1 MVNNL
6 LSSFYFSIFWVFHS
20 PYCARWCKMVQHGA
34 TWCNVVQHV
43 ATWCNVVQ
51 HDATWCNMVQDGA
64 RCCKMVQDGAK
75 WCKMVPNCA
84 KLCKIVQD
92 GANSATISSKR
103 RQIWTHTWS
112 IIQAKSLFIANSATI
127 ISNRRQMWRRTWSI
141 IQAKSLFYCK
151 QCNYY
156 FKSATDMMAHMIDH
170 SGEKPLNCKKNP
182 YSSATIL
189 PK

>member
-1 MVNNL
+1 MVQDGARL
-6 LSSFYFSIFWVFHS
+6 
-20 PYCARWCKMVQHGA
+20 CKMMQDGARWCKLVQHGA
-34 TWCNVVQHV
+34 TWCKVVQHG

-112 IIQAKSLFIANSATI
+112 IIQAKSLF
-127 ISNRRQMWRRTWSI
+127 
-141 IQAKSLFYCK
+141 YCK